1 MQTPPTRPPSG
12 SGPGP
17 RSGPRLGWRRPIFRR
32 GAQATALFGL
42 WLVLSGEFAVEFLV
56 LGVLAAVGGVAVS
69 ELLFRGTHE
78 GRFTPAP
85 ESVSWLLRTLV
96 RFALYLPW
104 LAYEVVAA
112 NVHVTWLV
120 LHPRLPIDPSL
131 VRFDTS
137 LGSERG
143 QVLLAQSITLTP
155 GTVTVD
161 ASDGVFVVHC
171 LSRRSRD
178 GLAEGSIQ
186 RKIASVFE
194 ETAPAA
200 IVLSDI
206 EEPDQVP
213 R

>member
-1 MQTPPTRPPSG
+1 MQTPPSRPVTGSRSG
-12 SGPGP
+12 S
-17 RSGPRLGWRRPIFRR
+17 GWRRPLFRR
-32 GAQATALFGL
+32 VAQAAGLFGL
-42 WLVLSGEFAVEFLV
+42 WLVLSGELAIEFLAS
-56 LGVLAAVGGVAVS
+56 GALAAAGGVAVS

-78 GRFTPAP
+78 GRFTSAP
-85 ESVSWLLRTLV
+85 ESVGWLLRTV
-96 RFALYLPW
+96 ARFALYLPW
-104 LAYEVVAA
+104 LAYEIVVS
-112 NVHVTWLV
+112 NVYVTWLV

-143 QVLLAQSITLTP
+143 QALLAQSITLTP

-161 ASDGVFVVHC
+161 ASNGVFVVHC
-171 LSRRSRD
+171 LSRRSRE
-178 GLAEGSIQ
+178 GLAQGGLQ

-200 IVLSDI
+200 VALSDI
-206 EEPDQVP
+206 ETPEQVP

>member
-1 MQTPPTRPPSG
+1 MQTPPSRPTTG
-12 SGPGP
+12 SV
-17 RSGPRLGWRRPIFRR
+17 SGWRRPLFRR
-32 GAQATALFGL
+32 IAQAAGLFGL
-42 WLVLSGEFAVEFLV
+42 WLVLSGEPAIEFLAS
-56 LGVLAAVGGVAVS
+56 GALAAAGGVAVS

-85 ESVSWLLRTLV
+85 GGVGWLLRTV
-96 RFALYLPW
+96 ARSALYLPW
-104 LAYEVVAA
+104 LAYEIVVA
-112 NVHVTWLV
+112 NVYVAWLV

-161 ASDGVFVVHC
+161 ASNGVFVVHC
-171 LSRRSRD
+171 LSRRSRE
-178 GLAEGSIQ
+178 GLAQGGLQ

-200 IVLSDI
+200 VALSDI
-206 EEPDQVP
+206 EGPEQVP

>member
-1 MQTPPTRPPSG
+1 MQTPPTRPV
-12 SGPGP
+12 SGPA
-17 RSGPRLGWRRPIFRR
+17 SGWRRPILRR
-32 GAQATALFGL
+32 SAQATALFGL
-42 WLVLSGEFAVEFLV
+42 WLALSGELAVEFLAA
-56 LGVLAAVGGVAVS
+56 GAIAAVGGVAVS

-85 ESVSWLLRTLV
+85 SSVGWLLRTVV
-96 RFALYLPW
+96 RSVLYLPW
-104 LAYEVVAA
+104 LAYEIVAA
-112 NVHVTWLV
+112 NVYVAWLV

-161 ASDGVFVVHC
+161 ASNGVFVVHC
-171 LSRRSRD
+171 LSGRSRE
-178 GLAEGSIQ
+178 GLREGGIQ
-186 RKIASVFE
+186 RKIAAVFE

-200 IVLSDI
+200 VALADI
-206 EEPDQVP
+206 EGPDQVP

>member
-1 MQTPPTRPPSG
+1 MQIPPTRPVPG
-12 SGPGP
+12 PVSGPA
-17 RSGPRLGWRRPIFRR
+17 SSWRRPIVRR
-32 GAQATALFGL
+32 IAQATVLFGL
-42 WLVLSGEFAVEFLV
+42 WLALSGELAVEFLAA
-56 LGVLAAVGGVAVS
+56 GALAAVGGVAVS

-85 ESVSWLLRTLV
+85 SSIAWLLRTIV
-96 RFALYLPW
+96 RFAAYLPW
-104 LAYEVVAA
+104 LAYEIVVANA
-112 NVHVTWLV
+112 YVVWLV

-131 VRFDTS
+131 VRFDTT

-161 ASDGVFVVHC
+161 ASNGVFVVHC
-171 LSRRSRD
+171 LSRRSRE
-178 GLAEGSIQ
+178 GLAEGGIQ
-186 RKIASVFE
+186 RKIAAVFE

-200 IVLSDI
+200 VALSDI
-206 EEPDQVP
+206 LEPDQVP